1 MKNSFYHYQDHF
13 FFFFNSTWQNLKE
26 LTELTNL
33 TVEWDK
39 EYINCKVKSK
49 GKEEEE
55 NIVNAATSHSP
66 GIHFWQHGIH
76 FIQLK
81 FISPNS
87 EFIP

>member
-1 MKNSFYHYQDHF
+1 M
-13 FFFFNSTWQNLKE
+13 KE
-26 LTELTNL
+26 LTELANL

-39 EYINCKVKSK
+39 EYINWTTCNVKSK
-49 GKEEEE
+49 SKEEEE

-81 FISPNS
+81 FISPSS
-87 EFIP
+87 EFIS